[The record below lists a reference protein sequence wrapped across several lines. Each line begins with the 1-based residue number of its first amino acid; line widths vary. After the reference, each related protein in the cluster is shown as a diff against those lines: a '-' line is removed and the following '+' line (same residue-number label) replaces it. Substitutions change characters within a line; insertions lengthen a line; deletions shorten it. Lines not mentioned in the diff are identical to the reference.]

1 MSGEGKCRF
10 VSLFNFSPWK
20 ELSVPV
26 RRTGDKSCPATRRR
40 GPTLDEQPSPRASL
54 PPWGNGARPHLAGSV
69 PPLSRH
75 LGLLG
80 MGSGRPTTLTP
91 GPIRVSGVGSC
102 CCWRHGDI
110 HSFYHVAQI
119 LSSHQIGLKT
129 KEMRNEKRPFL
140 LCNSQLSFTLLCSEI
155 NKFHPKIIKE
165 IAAFRCSLKSHQL
178 NFTDDHA
185 VLKSIL

>member
-1 MSGEGKCRF
+1 MERAKCSNQKDRGQVTPCHSPPGPDAGRAAQPPGLAPSLGEMGPDLT
-10 VSLFNFSPWK
+10 SQGLSPLCLGTW
-20 ELSVPV
+20 
-26 RRTGDKSCPATRRR
+26 
-40 GPTLDEQPSPRASL
+40 AS
-54 PPWGNGARPHLAGSV
+54 WGWAAS
-69 PPLSRH
+69 
-75 LGLLG
+75 
-80 MGSGRPTTLTP
+80 GSGRPTTLTP

-102 CCWRHGDI
+102 CCWRHGDV

-140 LCNSQLSFTLLCSEI
+140 LCNSQLSFTLLYSEI

>member
-1 MSGEGKCRF
+1 MFQSEGQGTSHALPLATGARCWTSSPAPGPR
-10 VSLFNFSPWK
+10 SL
-20 ELSVPV
+20 L
-26 RRTGDKSCPATRRR
+26 G
-40 GPTLDEQPSPRASL
+40 
-54 PPWGNGARPHLAGSV
+54 GNGARSHLAGSV

-80 MGSGRPTTLTP
+80 MGSGRPTTLTL
-91 GPIRVSGVGSC
+91 GRIRVSGVGSC
-102 CCWRHGDI
+102 CCWRRGNV
-110 HSFYHVAQI
+110 HSFNHMAQI

-140 LCNSQLSFTLLCSEI
+140 LCNSQLSFTLLYSEI